1 MLLFPD
7 RAAAHHGDRVEQG
20 VQRAVQC
27 RRGRKP
33 SYCLTYVSLGHGVL
47 GEALCSCPLLQE
59 PHKDSKL
66 VLDIE

>member
-7 RAAAHHGDRVEQG
+7 HAPAHHGDRVEQG
-20 VQRAVQC
+20 VQLAVQC
-27 RRGRKP
+27 HHGRKSP
-33 SYCLTYVSLGHGVL
+33 YYLTYVSLSHSVL

-66 VLDIE
+66 VLDVE